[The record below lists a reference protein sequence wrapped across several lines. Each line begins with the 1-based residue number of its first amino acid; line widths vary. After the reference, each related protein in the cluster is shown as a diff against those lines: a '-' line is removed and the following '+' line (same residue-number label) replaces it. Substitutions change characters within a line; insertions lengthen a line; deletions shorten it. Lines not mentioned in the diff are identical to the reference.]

1 MQEAVAGTGVL
12 TDLQEIYQAAIDGRA
27 DLLIVHE
34 SFAQPV
40 MMKDER
46 TFDFIDDPT
55 VPGAIDDIVRLIV
68 WEVVAKGG
76 RSVFTQQDQLSRSV
90 KLL

>member
-1 MQEAVAGTGVL
+1 
-12 TDLQEIYQAAIDGRA
+12 
-27 DLLIVHE
+27 
-34 SFAQPV
+34 

-55 VPGAIDDIVRLIV
+55 VPGAIDDIVSVIA

-76 RSVFTQQDQLSRSV
+76 RSVFTQQDQFKSLGKIALKPRY
-90 KLL
+90 